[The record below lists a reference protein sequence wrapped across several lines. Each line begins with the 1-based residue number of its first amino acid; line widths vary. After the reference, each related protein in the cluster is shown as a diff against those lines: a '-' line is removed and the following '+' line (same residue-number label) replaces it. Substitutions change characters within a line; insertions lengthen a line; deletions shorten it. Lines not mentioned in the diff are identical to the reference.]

1 MNEFMMTLKYQ
12 RNRATGIYFFRCY
25 SKFKCKLVRFK
36 TMKAFIFK
44 MNLFNMN
51 KILNRKS
58 VYIKELN
65 NIKFDHLALWWSEFH

>member
-1 MNEFMMTLKYQ
+1 
-12 RNRATGIYFFRCY
+12 
-25 SKFKCKLVRFK
+25 
-36 TMKAFIFK
+36 

-65 NIKFDHLALWWSEFH
+65 NIKFDHLALWWSEFQLKRKGG